1 MKTLRVLFHLTRASF
16 LERVRRDSFL
26 IVLAIAVFAGYVF
39 VPPHGST
46 YTSLVIS
53 SHRGYY
59 NSPWVGTLYGV
70 VSSTLLSLI
79 GFYLVKNAVSYDYQ
93 TRVGQVIA
101 TTPILKPVYLLGKW
115 VSNVGI
121 LALILAV
128 LTIMAPIMQ
137 LIRGE
142 SSHIDLWALAAPIW
156 FMGLPSLSV
165 ISAIAVLFESIPMLR
180 GGFGNVIYFFVW
192 GPGIMASEGALLILD
207 SNINPFN
214 DFGGLSASM
223 FSIREQLIAS
233 GVENFYGVSGVIG
246 PLAGE
251 EIVRFVWSGIDWT
264 AGIFL
269 ERLVWIGVA
278 IGIALI
284 ASIPFDR
291 FDPARRRLRSFPRAM
306 WPAGLKQFAQR
317 GQALIVQ
324 LPKLRF
330 LRNFDFIDGDPASAG
345 TQLTP
350 MLNRHAQNRWMAI
363 FLAELRLMLKGQKW
377 LWYAGAIGLFIASLV
392 TPLDVA
398 HQYLL
403 LAAWLWPIL
412 LWSRM
417 GNRERRHQTY
427 QIVFSVAHPLRRQL
441 LANWTAG
448 LVIALITGSGVA
460 VQLISAGSWY
470 ALFAWIAGAIFI
482 PSLALV
488 LGVWSGGGRL
498 FEITYVL
505 LWYLGPVN
513 RIRVLDYIGVTSEIN
528 TFVIPIVYLMISI
541 LLFGIAMLGRQ
552 RQLQL

>member
-26 IVLAIAVFAGYVF
+26 IVLAIAVFAGYMF
-39 VPPHGST
+39 MPPYGST

-79 GFYLVKNAVSYDYQ
+79 GFYLVKNTVSHDYQ

-101 TTPILKPVYLLGKW
+101 TTPILKPIYLLGKW

-128 LTIMAPIMQ
+128 LTIMAPVMQ

-142 SSHIDLWALAAPIW
+142 NSQIDLWALAAPIW

-165 ISAIAVLFESIPMLR
+165 ISAIAVLFESIPLLR
-180 GGFGNVIYFFVW
+180 GGFGNVIYFFIW

-251 EIVRFVWSGIDWT
+251 EIVRFVWSGINWT

-278 IGIALI
+278 IGIALA

-291 FDPARRRLRSFPRAM
+291 FDPARRRLSGFPRAA
-306 WPAGLKQFAQR
+306 WPAGLKQFAKR

-324 LPKLRF
+324 LPKLR
-330 LRNFDFIDGDPASAG
+330 RKHNPDFMDGDPASVG

-350 MLNRHAQNRWMAI
+350 ILNHHAQNRWMAI

-392 TPLDVA
+392 TPLDVT

-403 LAAWLWPIL
+403 LVAWLWPIL

-470 ALFAWIAGAIFI
+470 ALLAWIAGAIFI
-482 PSLALV
+482 PSLALA
-488 LGVWSGGGRL
+488 LGVWSGGGRF

-513 RIRVLDYIGVTSEIN
+513 RISVLDFMGVTTEVN
-528 TFVIPIVYLMISI
+528 TCVIPIIYLIISI